1 MAGSSPL
8 PEPVCRWGMVG
19 KMTHNS
25 LPKECGKTEKANP
38 ARPTREVLAGRPR
51 KELRPWWGQL
61 LVAGSPPLHEPVCRW
76 GMVSKMT
83 HNSFFLVNMRKYH
96 ACEDRIVLP
105 HVIPLASTAEREG
118 TWEGYLK
125 SVRKLG

>member
-1 MAGSSPL
+1 MAGSPPL
-8 PEPVCRWGMVG
+8 PEPVCGWDMV
-19 KMTHNS
+19 KM
-25 LPKECGKTEKANP
+25 A
-38 ARPTREVLAGRPR
+38 
-51 KELRPWWGQL
+51 
-61 LVAGSPPLHEPVCRW
+61 
-76 GMVSKMT
+76 
-83 HNSFFLVNMRKYH
+83 HNSFFLVNMQKYH

>member
-1 MAGSSPL
+1 MLAGRPCSVLRPWWGQWIVAGSPPL

-19 KMTHNS
+19 
-25 LPKECGKTEKANP
+25 
-38 ARPTREVLAGRPR
+38 
-51 KELRPWWGQL
+51 
-61 LVAGSPPLHEPVCRW
+61 
-76 GMVSKMT
+76 KMT